1 KETNF
6 NNAARI
12 KSFLQNYLKTQLIIY
27 PYLSAAVSGI
37 NYPFNYQQEICLLV
51 CNKSFTR
58 SASQLNGTILIL

>member
-1 KETNF
+1 M
-6 NNAARI
+6 AIRI
-12 KSFLQNYLKTQLIIY
+12 KPFLQIYLKTQFVIK

-37 NYPFNYQQEICLLV
+37 NYPFNYPQEICLLL